1 MHTTVT
7 TTTVLSITQ
16 TVEEWRAILADD
28 TAFKSELRAKLAEIR
43 ANEDPRTN
51 HVTINEDRLRSVKG
65 TDIAASAKKQ
75 NKKTA
80 ARFLA
85 PSTATYPCEFCDKTF
100 QTSAILN
107 RHKGRMHKA
116 ELTEPFPSAAQD
128 ADEASDE

>member
-1 MHTTVT
+1 MQTTVT

-43 ANEDPRTN
+43 ANDDPRTN
-51 HVTINEDRLRSVKG
+51 HVTISEDRLRSVKG
-65 TDIAASAKKQ
+65 TDIAAAAKKQ

-85 PSTATYPCEFCDKTF
+85 RGAETHSCEFCDKTF
-100 QTSAILN
+100 QTLAILN

-116 ELTEPFPSAAQD
+116 QASETFPPTALAAD
-128 ADEASDE
+128 DASDA

>member
-85 PSTATYPCEFCDKTF
+85 PS
-100 QTSAILN
+100 S
-107 RHKGRMHKA
+107 
-116 ELTEPFPSAAQD
+116 LTK
-128 ADEASDE
+128 